1 MVRYVNDEYLKVKK
15 LSDLSVLM
23 KLLNGREEG
32 LRLYGLVLFTAVDT
46 KQDNGWLQVFIISAI
61 NIYDMEARVYWKV

>member
-23 KLLNGREEG
+23 KLLNGQEEG

>member
-46 KQDNGWLQVFIISAI
+46 NHDNGWLQVFIISAI

>member
-23 KLLNGREEG
+23 KLLNGQEEG

-46 KQDNGWLQVFIISAI
+46 KHDNGWSWVFIISAI
-61 NIYDMEARVYWKV
+61 NL